1 MPRLRG
7 SSSPGRTIVRRMQ
20 IGHVMA
26 DAKSSGPA
34 GLLDGAGGRS
44 VHGALWLVT
53 HVPHTVWP
61 HTSMYG
67 AASPACSW
75 YAHPQHGH
83 RHTIAGST
91 APRAPLPAALLCV
104 PSLIR
109 SSHKALGFVE
119 EKKNCYCRK

>member
-1 MPRLRG
+1 M
-7 SSSPGRTIVRRMQ
+7 VWRMQ
-20 IGHVMA
+20 RGHVMA

-44 VHGALWLVT
+44 VHGVLWLAT
-53 HVPHTVWP
+53 HVPHTVCP

-67 AASPACSW
+67 AASPACSS
-75 YAHPQHGH
+75 YARPQHGH

-91 APRAPLPAALLCV
+91 APRAALPASPLCA

-109 SSHKALGFVE
+109 SSRLVLCT
-119 EKKNCYCRK
+119 EKKNCYCRQ